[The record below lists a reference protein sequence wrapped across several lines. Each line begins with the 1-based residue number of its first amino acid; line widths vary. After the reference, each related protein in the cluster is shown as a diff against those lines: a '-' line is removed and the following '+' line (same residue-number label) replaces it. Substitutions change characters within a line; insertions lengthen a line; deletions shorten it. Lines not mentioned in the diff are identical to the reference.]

1 MLTRR
6 QLLKSGTA
14 LALGARLAQEES
26 LQAAQAQ
33 ANPIKITAVKV
44 FLLETKL
51 KRAFGVSISQPL
63 DKTRRT
69 LLVKIET
76 DAGLV
81 GWGETYPILGARG
94 AITDQIGP
102 AIIGE
107 NPLEYRKVLKKT
119 WGRVFYNALAVGA
132 IETAINDLRGKILN
146 KPVSALFGGRVRD
159 RVPVYAS
166 TMNYLEGIT
175 PEELYPRQAAEKVA
189 EGFKA
194 LKMRLGRYPVRREI
208 PIARAVREAV
218 GPDIKLMADGNAA
231 YAMKGALDMGQA
243 LADLDFEFWE
253 EPLPQAPD
261 YAGYERLRAKL
272 NIPLAGG
279 EVLADRVAAKRLLD
293 RECFDIIQPD
303 IALCGGIGELLFIS
317 ELAALSSVQTIP
329 HCWGGAILIAGT
341 VHLLAVMPDP
351 TWGHP
356 THVPRLELDQSENP
370 WRTEITDIAFKV
382 DKNGHVAVPT
392 SPGLGITVN
401 EKAVRRFL
409 VK

>member
-6 QLLKSGTA
+6 QLLQSGTA
-14 LALGARLAQEES
+14 LALGASLAQEES

-33 ANPIKITAVKV
+33 ANPIKITAVNV

>member
-6 QLLKSGTA
+6 ELLQSGTA
-14 LALGARLAQEES
+14 LALGASLAQEES

-33 ANPIKITAVKV
+33 ANPIKITAVNV

-189 EGFKA
+189 EGYKA
-194 LKMRLGRYPVRREI
+194 IKMRLGRNPVRREI
-208 PIARAVREAV
+208 PIASAVRDAV
-218 GPDIKLMADGNAA
+218 GPDFKLMADGNAA

-272 NIPLAGG
+272 NLPLAGG

-293 RECFDIIQPD
+293 RGCFDIIQPD

-341 VHLLAVMPDP
+341 VHLLAVMADP

-382 DKNGHVAVPT
+382 DKDGQVAVPT
-392 SPGLGITVN
+392 SPGLGITVD

>member
-6 QLLKSGTA
+6 QLLQSGTS
-14 LALGARLAQEES
+14 LALGARLVQEEF
-26 LQAAQAQ
+26 LQAAQAE
-33 ANPIKITAVKV
+33 ANPVKITAVKV
-44 FLLETKL
+44 FLLETRL

-76 DAGLV
+76 DTGLV

-102 AIIGE
+102 ALIGE
-107 NPLEYRKVLKKT
+107 NPLEYRKVLKKA

-208 PIARAVREAV
+208 PIAKAVRKAV

-231 YAMKGALDMGQA
+231 YTMKGALDMGQA
-243 LADLDFEFWE
+243 LTDLDFDFWE
-253 EPLPQAPD
+253 EPLPQSPD
-261 YAGYERLRAKL
+261 YAGYEHLRSKL
-272 NIPLAGG
+272 KLPLAGG

-293 RECFDIIQPD
+293 RGCFDIIQPD

-341 VHLLAVMPDP
+341 VHLLAMMADP

-356 THVPRLELDQSENP
+356 TDVPRLELDQSENP
-370 WRTEITDIAFKV
+370 WRTEITDVSFKV

-392 SPGLGITVN
+392 KPGLGITVD

>member
-6 QLLKSGTA
+6 QLLQSTTVM
-14 LALGARLAQEES
+14 ALGSQLAQERV

-44 FLLETKL
+44 FPLKTQL

-63 DKTRRT
+63 DRTRRA

-76 DAGLV
+76 DAGID

-102 AIIGE
+102 VLIGE
-107 NPLEYRKVLKKT
+107 NPMAYRQVMKKA
-119 WGRVFYNALAVGA
+119 WGRVFSNALAVGA
-132 IETAINDLRGKILN
+132 VETAINDIRGKVLK
-146 KPVSALFGGRVRD
+146 KPVSELFGGRVRD
-159 RVPVYAS
+159 RVPAYAS

-189 EGFKA
+189 QGFKA
-194 LKMRLGRYPVRREI
+194 LKMRLGRYSVRRETK
-208 PIARAVREAV
+208 IAAAVREAV
-218 GPDIKLMADGNAA
+218 GDQVHLMADGNAA
-231 YAMKGALDMGQA
+231 YSMKGALDMGQA
-243 LADLDFEFWE
+243 LAELDFEFWE

-272 NIPLAGG
+272 DLPLAGG

-293 RECFDIIQPD
+293 RGCFDIIQPD
-303 IALCGGIGELLFIS
+303 IGLCGGIGELLFIA
-317 ELAALSSVQTIP
+317 ELAALSAVQTVP

-341 VHLLAVMPDP
+341 LQTLSVMADP

-356 THVPRLELDQSENP
+356 TDVPRLELDESENP
-370 WRTEITDIAFKV
+370 WRTEITDISFQV
-382 DKNGHVAVPT
+382 DESGHVPVP
-392 SPGLGITVN
+392 SGPGLGITVD
-401 EKAVRRFL
+401 EQAVRRFL
-409 VK
+409 AN

>member
-6 QLLKSGTA
+6 QLLQSGTA
-14 LALGARLAQEES
+14 LALGASLAQEES

-33 ANPIKITAVKV
+33 ANPVKITAVKV

-132 IETAINDLRGKILN
+132 VETAINDLRGKILN

-208 PIARAVREAV
+208 PIARAVRKAV

-243 LADLDFEFWE
+243 LADLDFDFWE

-293 RECFDIIQPD
+293 RGCFDIIQPD

>member
-1 MLTRR
+1 MFTRR
-6 QLLKSGTA
+6 QLLQSTTA
-14 LALGARLAQEES
+14 MALGSRWAQEQA

-44 FLLETKL
+44 FLLETNL

-76 DAGLV
+76 DAGLD
-81 GWGETYPILGARG
+81 GWGETYPVLGARG

-102 AIIGE
+102 ALIGE
-107 NPLEYRKVLKKT
+107 NPLEYRKVLKKA

-132 IETAINDLRGKILN
+132 IETAINDIRGKILK
-146 KPVSALFGGRVRD
+146 KPISELFGGRIRD
-159 RVPVYAS
+159 RVPAYAS

-189 EGFKA
+189 QGFKS
-194 LKMRLGRYPVRREI
+194 LKMRLGRYPVRREAS
-208 PIARAVREAV
+208 IAAAVREAV
-218 GPDIKLMADGNAA
+218 GDKVHLMADGNAA
-231 YAMKGALDMGQA
+231 YSMKGALDMGQA
-243 LADLDFEFWE
+243 LADLDFQFWE

-272 NIPLAGG
+272 DLPLAGG
-279 EVLADRVAAKRLLD
+279 EALADRVAAKRLLD
-293 RECFDIIQPD
+293 RGCFDIIQPD
-303 IALCGGIGELLFIS
+303 IGLCGGIGELLFIA
-317 ELAALSSVQTIP
+317 ELAALSSVQTVP

-341 VHLLAVMPDP
+341 LQALSVMADP

-356 THVPRLELDQSENP
+356 TDVPQLELDESENP
-370 WRTEITDIAFKV
+370 WRTEITDISFQV
-382 DKNGHVAVPT
+382 DKNGHVPVP
-392 SPGLGITVN
+392 SGPGLGITVN
-401 EKAVRRFL
+401 EQAVRRFL
-409 VK
+409 AN

>member
-6 QLLKSGTA
+6 QLLQSGTA
-14 LALGARLAQEES
+14 LALGASLAQEES